1 MEYILQVKD
10 ISKRFGNIQANDNVF
25 LDVKKGEGTCHTWG
39 NGAGKS
45 TLMNIIYGLY
55 TPDSGEIYFEGQKL
69 EVKGPHEA
77 IEKGIGMVHQH
88 FMLIPVFT
96 VAENIVLGFEPKG
109 FRFNVQEAEKKILEI
124 SKKYNL
130 EIDPKA
136 KVGDLSVGM
145 QQRVEILKA
154 FYRDARLLIL
164 DEPTAMLTPQ
174 ETRELFKIINNLKA
188 QGISILFISHKLD
201 EVMEISDRVTVMRRG
216 KTIKTLNTKETTE
229 QELANLMVGRE
240 VKLVVEKTEPRLGET
255 VLKVENL
262 SVKLKNGV
270 EKVKDVS
277 FEVRR
282 GEIFGIAGV
291 DGNGQNELVE
301 AIVGLISSTGKIIFK
316 GEEIQNLP
324 TRRRYEKG
332 IAYIPADRQ
341 QDGLVLNFTVAE
353 NIVLKRYYKKP
364 YSNGGFLNYK
374 VIISEA
380 DRLIHEFDV
389 RPPDYKLFAK
399 NLSGGNQQ
407 KVILAREFSS
417 SPDLLIAVQPTRGMD
432 VGAIEYIHRK
442 LIELRDSGKAI
453 LLVSLELDEILN
465 LSDRIAVMY
474 SGRIMDILESKN
486 ATKEEIGLMMI
497 GKKKKEA

>member
-1 MEYILQVKD
+1 MEYILRVKG
-10 ISKRFGNIQANDNVF
+10 ISKRFGNIQANDNVC
-25 LDVKKGEGTCHTWG
+25 LDVKKGEVHAILGE

-69 EVKGPHEA
+69 EVKGPHEV

-216 KTIKTLNTKETTE
+216 KTIKTLNTKETSE

-240 VKLVVEKTEPRLGET
+240 VKLVVEKNKPRLGET

-282 GEIFGIAGV
+282 GEILGIAGV

-301 AIVGLISSTGKIIFK
+301 AIVGLISSTGRIIFN
-316 GEEIQNLP
+316 GQEIQNLP
-324 TRRRYEKG
+324 TRKRYEKG

-364 YSNGGFLNYK
+364 YSNRGFLNYK
-374 VIISEA
+374 AIISEA
-380 DRLIHEFDV
+380 DKLIHEFDV

-474 SGRIMDILESKN
+474 SGEIMDIIDSKN
-486 ATKEEIGLMMI
+486 ATREQIGLLMI

>member
-1 MEYILQVKD
+1 MEYILEVRG
-10 ISKRFGNIQANDNVF
+10 ISKRFGNILANDNVN
-25 LDVKKGEGTCHTWG
+25 LDVKKGEVHAILGE

-55 TPDSGEIYFEGQKL
+55 EPDFGEIYFEGQKL

-109 FRFNVQEAEKKILEI
+109 FKFNVQEAEKKILEI

-154 FYRDARLLIL
+154 FYKDARLLIL

-240 VKLVVEKTEPRLGET
+240 VKLVVEKNEPQLGET

-262 SVKLKNGV
+262 SVKLKSGI

-277 FEVRR
+277 FEIRK

-301 AIVGLISSTGKIIFK
+301 AIVGLIPSTGKIIFN
-316 GEEIQNLP
+316 GQEIQNLP
-324 TRRRYEKG
+324 TRKRYEKG

-364 YSNGGFLNYK
+364 YSNKGFLNYK
-374 VIISEA
+374 AIISEA
-380 DRLIHEFDV
+380 DKLIHEFDV
-389 RPPDYKLFAK
+389 RPPDFRLFAK

-474 SGRIMDILESKN
+474 SGRIMDILDSKT
-486 ATKEEIGLMMI
+486 ATKEDIGLLMT

>member
-1 MEYILQVKD
+1 MEYILEVRG
-10 ISKRFGNIQANDNVF
+10 ISKRFGNILANDNVN
-25 LDVKKGEGTCHTWG
+25 LDVKKGEVHAILGE

-55 TPDSGEIYFEGQKL
+55 EPDFGEIYFEGQKL

-109 FRFNVQEAEKKILEI
+109 FKFNVQEAEKKILEI

-154 FYRDARLLIL
+154 FYKDARLLIL

-216 KTIKTLNTKETTE
+216 KTIKTLNTKETNE

-240 VKLVVEKTEPRLGET
+240 VKLVVEKNEPQLGET

-262 SVKLKNGV
+262 SVKLKSGI

-277 FEVRR
+277 FEIRK

-301 AIVGLISSTGKIIFK
+301 AIVGLIPSTGKIIFN
-316 GEEIQNLP
+316 GQEIQNLP
-324 TRRRYEKG
+324 TRKRYEKG

-364 YSNGGFLNYK
+364 YSNKGFLNYK
-374 VIISEA
+374 AIISEA
-380 DRLIHEFDV
+380 DKLIHEFDV
-389 RPPDYKLFAK
+389 RPPDFRLFAK

>member
-1 MEYILQVKD
+1 MEYVLQVKG
-10 ISKRFGNIQANDNVF
+10 ISKRFGNIQANDNVC
-25 LDVKKGEGTCHTWG
+25 LDVKKGEVHAILGE

-240 VKLVVEKTEPRLGET
+240 VKLVVEKNEPRLGET

-270 EKVKDVS
+270 EKVKNVS

-282 GEIFGIAGV
+282 GEIFGIAGI

-301 AIVGLISSTGKIIFK
+301 AIVGLIPSTGKIIFN
-316 GEEIQNLP
+316 GQEIQNLP
-324 TRRRYEKG
+324 TRKRYEKG

-364 YSNGGFLNYK
+364 YSNRGFLNYK
-374 VIISEA
+374 VITLEA
-380 DRLIHEFDV
+380 DKLIHEFDV

-474 SGRIMDILESKN
+474 SGRIMDILDSKM
-486 ATKEEIGLMMI
+486 ATKEEIGLLMI

>member
-1 MEYILQVKD
+1 MEYILRVKG
-10 ISKRFGNIQANDNVF
+10 ISKRFGNIQANDNVC
-25 LDVKKGEGTCHTWG
+25 LDVKKGEVHAILGE

-216 KTIKTLNTKETTE
+216 KTIKTLNTKETSE

-240 VKLVVEKTEPRLGET
+240 VKLVVEKNKPRLGET

-282 GEIFGIAGV
+282 GEILGIAGV

-301 AIVGLISSTGKIIFK
+301 AIVGLISSTGRIIFN
-316 GEEIQNLP
+316 GQEIQNLP
-324 TRRRYEKG
+324 TRKRYEKG

-364 YSNGGFLNYK
+364 YSNRGFLNYK
-374 VIISEA
+374 AIISEA
-380 DRLIHEFDV
+380 DKLIHEFDV

-474 SGRIMDILESKN
+474 SGEIMDIIDSKN
-486 ATKEEIGLMMI
+486 ATREQIGLLMI